1 MSFYDNP
8 NVTYNKWIN
17 WYHGVPETP
26 PADDTT
32 DEDATDDQA
41 PADPIDVDF
50 GQQETDVGGMD
61 PAQEA
66 RVSASIMRIGDQRI
80 NGVVTKKGKNFA
92 AIDFGTVKYAS
103 LDDYLK
109 AEQLGDRS
117 GRFSG
122 VEFPNKAERD
132 KTLERGAQIGAA
144 LDPTGLMLSAIP
156 FASTFDSQVIQD
168 PTGQFSRAIPKSG
181 VFNPIATMAI
191 AEEYRELY
199 ALKDFRTKN
208 PGVTGKEGGFAF
220 NFGNVNIWR
229 RPGEV
234 LYRGQL
240 DRAGLNQQT
249 ATSYEQFING
259 ASQGKQVVSAMLTS
273 SGGDGSGAAD
283 IINNVAPDAR
293 LVLQTENGGYL
304 LNGNFHYGSGIARYG
319 FDEDMKALAASVFS
333 AGGKLSAQESYSIA
347 QKWRS
352 SAHGLDRNATAAEKL
367 ANLQTFID
375 AATTLNQNNE
385 AAAAA
390 AAAAQAAKEAAAAQ
404 AQAAIEQQRLDDIA
418 AARRNMSYTDP
429 NYYDDSD
436 ESGPSLSS
444 TPSGGDRDDSG
455 REYGTESAFDNVDDN
470 EGLDPD
476 DYAEGGDIPEEE
488 GFVRGSPDTEQP
500 MITGNELLEAAGD
513 ESGFVERPPSE
524 VSDEKSVADDKPM
537 VAKEEGMVLNAE
549 AVKLAG
555 EQDVAKMIK
564 DAEDYVRGSGEE
576 AADDREAT
584 DIQISEGEVYISPQL
599 ADVIGRD
606 RLRKINDRGIP
617 KTEKKLQKA
626 AKGGKIKGYQS
637 GGDVGDDGAYDAI
650 VAAQERFADRFP
662 GDTNQERVENARI
675 EAQRIMQGLN
685 AEDAMAITMIG
696 EASIL
701 GDDGMEAVGH
711 VINNRANSMYRE
723 YADQPTPVDV
733 ITRRLPGRDYQ
744 FNALEFR
751 TLRRT
756 LNDITSSEYGRRKFE
771 EMRSIAAEIISGDRE
786 DITGGALLFWNP
798 TTSTNQHIR
807 DGLNDG
813 TYEVAYTQGQGNRA
827 HQFIRPVGTEL
838 AQNTAAS
845 EFPDVESGFMTPEPA
860 PAAAIP
866 EAASTMAPPA
876 PLPSGPVQFNPERQD
891 VGQNLDI
898 QGLRNEPDTS
908 FMTMNR

>member
-41 PADPIDVDF
+41 PADPVDVDF
-50 GQQETDVGGMD
+50 GQQETDVGEMD

-92 AIDFGTVKYAS
+92 AIDFGTIKYAS

-122 VEFPNKAERD
+122 VEFPNKDERD

-156 FASTFDSQVIQD
+156 FASAFDSQVIQD
-168 PTGQFSRAIPKSG
+168 PTGQFTRAIPKSG
-181 VFNPIATMAI
+181 IFNPIATMAI

-199 ALKDFRTKN
+199 ALKEFRTKN

-234 LYRGQL
+234 MYRGQL
-240 DRAGLNQQT
+240 SRAGLNQQT

-273 SGGDGSGAAD
+273 SEGDDGGTAD
-283 IINNVAPDAR
+283 IINSVSPDAR

-319 FDEDMKALAASVFS
+319 FDDDMKALAASVFS

-375 AATTLNQNNE
+375 AATTLNQNNVAAAE
-385 AAAAA
+385 AA
-390 AAAAQAAKEAAAAQ
+390 K
-404 AQAAIEQQRLDDIA
+404 QAAIAKEEEERA
-418 AARRNMSYTDP
+418 KAAREATDRRLAAEAARKQAEAEA
-429 NYYDDSD
+429 YRRYRDQQDDDSD
-436 ESGPSLSS
+436 SS
-444 TPSGGDRDDSG
+444 SGGRPSTSYEVKESHFSG
-455 REYGTESAFDNVDDN
+455 RFYN
-470 EGLDPD
+470 EGGEITEDED
-476 DYAEGGDIPEEE
+476 
-488 GFVRGSPDTEQP
+488 FVRGSPDTEQP

-564 DAEDYVRGSGEE
+564 DAEDYVRGSGKE
-576 AADDREAT
+576 AGGDDREAT

-606 RLRKINDRGIP
+606 RLRKINDRGKP
-617 KTEKKLQKA
+617 KTEEKLKKA
-626 AKGGKIKGYQS
+626 AKGGDIGYAE
-637 GGDVGDDGAYDAI
+637 GTDEDGVDGAYQNI
-650 VAAQERFADRFP
+650 VQAYDQFKNRFP
-662 GDTNQERVENARI
+662 GKTNKERVENARKKAA
-675 EAQRIMQGLN
+675 EIMSGMN
-685 AEDAMAITMIG
+685 PEDAMAIAMMG

-701 GDDGMEAVGH
+701 GDEGMEAVGH
-711 VINNRANSMYRE
+711 VINNRANSTYRE
-723 YADQPTPVDV
+723 YADQPTPYDV

-744 FNALEFR
+744 FNALEYK
-751 TLRRT
+751 TLRGT
-756 LNDITSSEYGRRKFE
+756 LKDITQSKYGRDKY
-771 EMRSIAAEIISGDRE
+771 MRLRDIAEGILSGERQ

-798 TTSTNQHIR
+798 ASSTNQHIR
-807 DGLNDG
+807 EGLNDG
-813 TYEVAYTQGQGNRA
+813 TYEVAFSQGEGDQM
-827 HQFIRPVGTEL
+827 HQFIRPAGTEL

-845 EFPDVESGFMTPEPA
+845 EFPDTESGFMTPEPA

-866 EAASTMAPPA
+866 EAASMMAPPA
-876 PLPSGPVQFNPERQD
+876 PSPSGPVQFNPERQD
-891 VGQNLDI
+891 AGQNLDI

>member
-1 MSFYDNP
+1 MSFYNNP

-17 WYHGVPETP
+17 WYHGVPET
-26 PADDTT
+26 
-32 DEDATDDQA
+32 A
-41 PADPIDVDF
+41 PADPDPDPDPDPPADPVDVDF

-92 AIDFGTVKYAS
+92 AIDFGTIKYAS

-122 VEFPNKAERD
+122 VEFPDKDKRD
-132 KTLERGAQIGAA
+132 KTLERAAQVGAS
-144 LDPTGLMLSAIP
+144 LDPTALMLSAIP
-156 FASTFDSQVIQD
+156 FASAFDSQVIQD
-168 PTGQFSRAIPKSG
+168 PTGQFTRAIPKSG
-181 VFNPIATMAI
+181 IFNPIATMAI

-199 ALKDFRTKN
+199 ALKEFRTKN
-208 PGVTGKEGGFAF
+208 PGVTGKNGGFAF

-259 ASQGKQVVSAMLTS
+259 ASQGKQVVSAMLAS
-273 SGGDGSGAAD
+273 SDGDDSGTAG
-283 IINNVAPDAR
+283 IINSVSPDAR

-319 FDEDMKALAASVFS
+319 FDDDMKALAASVFS

-375 AATTLNQNNE
+375 AATTLHQNNV

-390 AAAAQAAKEAAAAQ
+390 AEAAKVKREREEAIARTKADVAAANERLRQATESRRKAAEERAK
-404 AQAAIEQQRLDDIA
+404 QRRDE
-418 AARRNMSYTDP
+418 
-429 NYYDDSD
+429 DS
-436 ESGPSLSS
+436 S
-444 TPSGGDRDDSG
+444 DRDERREQRQRDYQSRGMSEKQARSASASASRYESMARSG
-455 REYGTESAFDNVDDN
+455 RYN
-470 EGLDPD
+470 EGG
-476 DYAEGGDIPEEE
+476 EIPEDED
-488 GFVRGSPDTEQP
+488 FVRGSPDSEEP

-564 DAEDYVRGSGEE
+564 DAEDYVRGSGKE
-576 AADDREAT
+576 ADGDDREAT

-606 RLRKINDRGIP
+606 RLRKINDRGKP
-617 KTEKKLQKA
+617 KTEEKLKKA
-626 AKGGKIKGYQS
+626 AKGGKVGYA
-637 GGDVGDDGAYDAI
+637 VGDEVESFMNQPGEIPDTGEAPAM
-650 VAAQERFADRFP
+650 AADIPEADLALFTGYLSKKGRHQRS
-662 GDTNQERVENARI
+662 DVENLIDNLSERGRLALLMLT
-675 EAQRIMQGLN
+675 ETTAL
-685 AEDAMAITMIG
+685 ADPLE
-696 EASIL
+696 S
-701 GDDGMEAVGH
+701 MEAVGQVAVNRMNTNDPDFDEVTTLKDVLKQRSKGRGSGSKMFQFDGLEPTSVKDRLTEVMGGGAQAALDKIYSAADN
-711 VINNRANSMYRE
+711 VIDMNPRLGGEGADGRE
-723 YADQPTPVDV
+723 PAIPLGVLYYKKPGSQGGSFMDKRHYMEPYTTIGGHQFYNVNFEF
-733 ITRRLPGRDYQ
+733 PGRH
-744 FNALEFR
+744 
-751 TLRRT
+751 
-756 LNDITSSEYGRRKFE
+756 SGR
-771 EMRSIAAEIISGDRE
+771 
-786 DITGGALLFWNP
+786 
-798 TTSTNQHIR
+798 
-807 DGLNDG
+807 
-813 TYEVAYTQGQGNRA
+813 
-827 HQFIRPVGTEL
+827 
-838 AQNTAAS
+838 
-845 EFPDVESGFMTPEPA
+845 
-860 PAAAIP
+860 
-866 EAASTMAPPA
+866 
-876 PLPSGPVQFNPERQD
+876 
-891 VGQNLDI
+891 
-898 QGLRNEPDTS
+898 
-908 FMTMNR
+908 